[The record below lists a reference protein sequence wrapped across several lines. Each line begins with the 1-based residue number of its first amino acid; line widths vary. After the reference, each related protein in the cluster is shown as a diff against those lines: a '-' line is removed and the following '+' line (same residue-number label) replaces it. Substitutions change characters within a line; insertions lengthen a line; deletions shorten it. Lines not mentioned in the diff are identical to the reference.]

1 MVRAILRALKQIAKK
16 LCPNRFDTHQVW
28 VAQPVDD
35 HELWRKLLSEVH
47 NMFVNSAIKTLVLQP
62 GHEIYNQI
70 AHMVPWELTRVQ
82 LAMEPITRRMPR
94 HIAFT
99 HRGAALLHN
108 DQTMSLEWEDL
119 SNITCPKQRFGTP
132 VNAAIFFFS
141 LPDPHKPSST
151 PAGREADA
159 DDPDSRLPVPGLRT
173 DITYPNPPKTLPKEV
188 KASVARLHINTGHA
202 NKKELTRLLAAHGSI
217 NGPTLTALENMVC
230 GSRERTKPPPA
241 PRPAS
246 IPHFMGQVGE
256 RVQMDVVYVRD
267 LSGTSHPILGIA
279 DLAPSLYIKRFVYT
293 VEPQHMWWISF
304 ANAG

>member
-35 HELWRKLLSEVH
+35 HELWRKLLSEVRD
-47 NMFVNSAIKTLVLQP
+47 MFVNSAIKTLVLQP

-82 LAMEPITRRMPR
+82 LAMAPITRRMPR

-119 SNITCPKQRFGTP
+119 SNITFPKQRFGKP

-159 DDPDSRLPVPGLRT
+159 TIQTHDFQFQVS
-173 DITYPNPPKTLPKEV
+173 
-188 KASVARLHINTGHA
+188 A
-202 NKKELTRLLAAHGSI
+202 
-217 NGPTLTALENMVC
+217 PTSPIRM
-230 GSRERTKPPPA
+230 R
-241 PRPAS
+241 PRPC
-246 IPHFMGQVGE
+246 P
-256 RVQMDVVYVRD
+256 RR
-267 LSGTSHPILGIA
+267 
-279 DLAPSLYIKRFVYT
+279 
-293 VEPQHMWWISF
+293 
-304 ANAG
+304 